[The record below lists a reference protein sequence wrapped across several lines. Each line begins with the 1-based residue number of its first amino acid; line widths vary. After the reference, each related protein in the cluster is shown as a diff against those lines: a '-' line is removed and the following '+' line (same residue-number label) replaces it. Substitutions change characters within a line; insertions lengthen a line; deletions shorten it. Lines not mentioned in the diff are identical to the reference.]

1 MVPCGGGIGDA
12 FGNMTAGLPSGLR
25 QALHDILGKDLVLE
39 GEDDRRFFSH
49 DIFEAGATAAAVI
62 RPGTVEQ
69 LATAVRNVTT
79 AGFAVVP
86 RGGGVSYTGG
96 YLPESAASVMVD
108 TRALDRVIDVN
119 TTDMYVT
126 VEAGCT
132 WEQLS
137 EVLEGTGTRT
147 PFGGPFSG
155 RYATVG
161 GTLSQNAILWGS
173 AAHGGAA
180 DSVLG
185 LGVVLADGTLVRTGS
200 AATSAGSP
208 FHRYFGPD
216 LTGAFLGDSGALG
229 IKVEA
234 TLPLMPKPAAA
245 RFASFSFRDRRRF
258 VDAMAD
264 VARSGTASTC
274 FGLDPLLQYQR
285 VRKTRL
291 REGARK
297 LRGVV
302 AAAETTVAGLREAAA
317 VALRGRRVADVHGYA
332 LHVIVEGRS
341 AEAADAA
348 IAEITAMS
356 RAGSRQLPDSV
367 PRVMAGNPYVS
378 LAATLGPE
386 GERWIPTHGIF
397 PLSAVNDAWDRLDK
411 LFAHFAAPIE
421 RFGIVTGLL
430 TAVVGTGGCILEVV
444 LYWPGPRN
452 LWHERMLDPSKLSRY
467 RDFEDDPE
475 VDRVIVELRS
485 RLIETF
491 HQAGAAHLQI
501 GKRYPYLDG
510 LDPGTR
516 GLLEAIKDHV
526 DPHRLTNPG
535 SLGL

>member
-1 MVPCGGGIGDA
+1 
-12 FGNMTAGLPSGLR
+12 MTVGLPSGLR
-25 QALHDILGKDLVLE
+25 QALSDVLGADSVLE
-39 GEDDRRFFSH
+39 NQDDRRFFSH
-49 DIFEAGATAAAVI
+49 DIFEAGETAAAVI
-62 RPGTVEQ
+62 RPGTVEE
-69 LATAVRNVTT
+69 LAAAVRTVTG
-79 AGFAVVP
+79 AGFAIVP

-96 YLPESAASVMVD
+96 YLPVSSDSVIVD
-108 TRALDRVIDVN
+108 TRSLDRVVEVN
-119 TTDMYVT
+119 PADMYVT
-126 VEAGCT
+126 VETGCT
-132 WEQLS
+132 WERLS
-137 EVLEGTGTRT
+137 EALEGTGTTT

-155 RYATVG
+155 RYATIG

-185 LGVVLADGTLVRTGS
+185 LGVALADGTLVRTGS
-200 AATSAGSP
+200 AGTSAGSP
-208 FHRYFGPD
+208 FHRNFGPD
-216 LTGAFLGDSGALG
+216 LTGVFLGDSGALG

-234 TLPLMPKPAAA
+234 TLPLMPEPAAHG
-245 RFASFSFRDRRRF
+245 FASFSFRDRRRF
-258 VDAMAD
+258 VEAMAE
-264 VARSGTASTC
+264 VARSGAASTC

-302 AAAETTVAGLREAAA
+302 RTAETTVAGLREAAA

-332 LHVIVEGRS
+332 MHVIVEGRS
-341 AEAADAA
+341 ARAAEAAV
-348 IAEITAMS
+348 AEIEGICS
-356 RAGSRQLPDSV
+356 EGSRQLPDSV
-367 PRVMAGNPYVS
+367 PRVMVGNPYVS

-397 PLSAVNDAWDRLDK
+397 PLSAVNDAWDRLDE
-411 LFAHFAAPIE
+411 LFAEFAEPIE

-444 LYWPGPRN
+444 MYWPGPRN

-467 RDFEDDPE
+467 RDFDDAPE
-475 VDRVIVELRS
+475 VNRVVADLRA

-491 HQAGAAHLQI
+491 HESGAAHLQI
-501 GKRYPYLDG
+501 GKRYPYLEG
-510 LDPGTR
+510 LDTGAR
-516 GLLEAIKDHV
+516 ALLEGIKDHV
-526 DPHRLTNPG
+526 DPHRLVNPG

>member
-1 MVPCGGGIGDA
+1 
-12 FGNMTAGLPSGLR
+12 MTVGLPPGLR
-25 QALHDILGKDLVLE
+25 RELHDLLGDKSVLE

-49 DIFEAGATAAAVI
+49 DIFEAGETAAAVI
-62 RPGTVEQ
+62 RPDTVER
-69 LATAVRNVTT
+69 LAAAVGIVTG

-86 RGGGVSYTGG
+86 RGGGISYTGG
-96 YLPESAASVMVD
+96 YLPESGRSVIVD
-108 TRALDRVIDVN
+108 TRALDRVIEVN
-119 TTDMYVT
+119 PTDMYVT
-126 VEAGCT
+126 VETGCT
-132 WEQLS
+132 WEQLR
-137 EVLEGTGTRT
+137 EVLADTGTTT

-180 DSVLG
+180 DCVLG
-185 LGVVLADGTLVRTGS
+185 LGVVLADGTLIRTGS
-200 AATSAGSP
+200 GGTSAGSP
-208 FHRYFGPD
+208 FHRNFGPD
-216 LTGAFLGDSGALG
+216 LTGVFLGDSGALG
-229 IKVEA
+229 IKAEA
-234 TLPLMPKPAAA
+234 TLALMQRPAAT
-245 RFASFSFRDRRRF
+245 RFASFSFRDRGRF
-258 VDAMAD
+258 VDAMTE
-264 VARSGTASTC
+264 VARSGAASTC

-297 LRGVV
+297 LKGVV
-302 AAAETTVAGLREAAA
+302 RTAESTVAGLREAAA

-332 LHVIVEGRS
+332 LHVIVEERS
-341 AEAADAA
+341 AEAAEAA
-348 IAEITAMS
+348 IAEITAIS
-356 RAGSRQLPDSV
+356 RDGSRQLPDSV

-411 LFAHFAAPIE
+411 LFAEFAGPIE

-430 TAVVGTGGCILEVV
+430 TAVVGRGGCILEVV

-452 LWHERMLDPSKLSRY
+452 LWHERMLDPSKFGRY

-475 VDRVIVELRS
+475 VNRVIVELRS
-485 RLIETF
+485 RLIETL
-491 HQAGAAHLQI
+491 HHAGAAHLQI
-501 GKRYPYLDG
+501 GKRYPYLDS
-510 LDPGTR
+510 LQPGAR

>member
-1 MVPCGGGIGDA
+1 MTVGI
-12 FGNMTAGLPSGLR
+12 PSGLR
-25 QALHDILGKDLVLE
+25 RALHDVLGANAVLE
-39 GEDDRRFFSH
+39 GEGDRRFFSH
-49 DIFEAGATAAAVI
+49 DVFEAGKTAAAVI
-62 RPGTVEQ
+62 RPGTVKQ
-69 LATAVRNVTT
+69 LAAAVGAVTG
-79 AGFAVVP
+79 AGLAVVP

-96 YLPESAASVMVD
+96 YLPESTGSVVVD
-108 TRALDRVIDVN
+108 TRALDRVIEVN
-119 TTDMYVT
+119 TADMYVT
-126 VEAGCT
+126 VEAGVT

-137 EVLEGTGTRT
+137 EALAGTGTRT

-185 LGVVLADGTLVRTGS
+185 LAVVLADGALVRTGS
-200 AATSAGSP
+200 AGTSARSP
-208 FHRYFGPD
+208 FHRNFGPD
-216 LTGAFLGDSGALG
+216 LTGVFLGDSGALG
-229 IKVEA
+229 IKAEA
-234 TLPLMPKPAAA
+234 SLALMPAPSAA

-264 VARSGTASTC
+264 VARSGAASTC

-291 REGARK
+291 REGAQK

-302 AAAETTVAGLREAAA
+302 RTAETTVAGLREAAS

-332 LHVIVEGRS
+332 MHVIVEERS
-341 AEAADAA
+341 PEAADAA
-348 IAEITAMS
+348 IAEVTAIS

-367 PRVMAGNPYVS
+367 PRVMVGNPYVS

-397 PLSAVNDAWDRLDK
+397 PLSAVNDAWDQLDEV
-411 LFAHFAAPIE
+411 FAEFSDPIE

-444 LYWPGPRN
+444 MYWPGPRN
-452 LWHERMLDPSKLSRY
+452 LWHERVLDPSKLSRY
-467 RDFEDDPE
+467 RDFVDDPE
-475 VDRVIVELRS
+475 LESVVMELRS
-485 RLIETF
+485 RLIDAL
-491 HQAGAAHLQI
+491 HRSGAAHLQI

-510 LDPGTR
+510 LEPGAR
-516 GLLEAIKDHV
+516 GLLQAIKNHV
-526 DPHRLTNPG
+526 DPEGLTNPG

>member
-1 MVPCGGGIGDA
+1 MPVVS
-12 FGNMTAGLPSGLR
+12 LPSDLR
-25 QALHDILGKDLVLE
+25 RSLCDVLGAESVLE
-39 GEDDRRFFSH
+39 GRDDRRFFSH

-69 LATAVRNVTT
+69 LAAAVATVTG

-96 YLPESAASVMVD
+96 YLPESADSVIVD
-108 TRALDRVIDVN
+108 TRRLDRVVDVN
-119 TTDMYVT
+119 TTDMHVT
-126 VEAGCT
+126 VETGCT
-132 WEQLS
+132 WQQLS
-137 EVLEGTGTRT
+137 GALEGTGTTT

-200 AATSAGSP
+200 AGTSAGSP
-208 FHRYFGPD
+208 FHRNFGPD
-216 LTGAFLGDSGALG
+216 LTGLFLGDSGALG
-229 IKVEA
+229 VKAEA
-234 TLPLMPKPAAA
+234 TLPLMPKPVAAG
-245 RFASFSFRDRRRF
+245 FASFSFRDRRRF

-264 VARSGTASTC
+264 VARSGAASTC

-302 AAAETTVAGLREAAA
+302 RTADTTVAGLREAAA

-332 LHVIVEGRS
+332 MHVIVEERS
-341 AEAADAA
+341 VRAAEAA
-348 IAEITAMS
+348 IAEITAICS
-356 RAGSRQLPDSV
+356 RGSRELPDSV
-367 PRVMAGNPYVS
+367 PRVMLGNPYVS

-411 LFAHFAAPIE
+411 LFAEFAEPIE

-430 TAVVGTGGCILEVV
+430 TTVVGTGGCILEVV
-444 LYWPGPRN
+444 MYWPGPRN
-452 LWHERMLDPSKLSRY
+452 LWHERMLDPSKLGRY

-475 VDRVIVELRS
+475 ISRAVAELRA

-491 HQAGAAHLQI
+491 HHSGAAHLQI

-510 LDPGTR
+510 LQPGAR
-516 GLLEAIKDHV
+516 RLLEAIKDHV

>member
-1 MVPCGGGIGDA
+1 MTLPRGLSRQLRDLLGGEA
-12 FGNMTAGLPSGLR
+12 
-25 QALHDILGKDLVLE
+25 VLE
-39 GEDDRRFFSH
+39 AEDDRRFFSH
-49 DIFEAGATAAAVI
+49 DIFEAGETAAAVI
-62 RPGTVEQ
+62 RPGSARE
-69 LATAVRNVTT
+69 LAAAVRVVTG
-79 AGFAVVP
+79 AGLAVVP

-96 YLPESAASVMVD
+96 YLPESAASVIVD
-108 TRALDRVIDVN
+108 TRGLDRVVEVN
-119 TTDMYVT
+119 TADMYAT
-126 VEAGCT
+126 VETGCS
-132 WEQLS
+132 WESLRAA
-137 EVLEGTGTRT
+137 LAGTGTVT

-161 GTLSQNAILWGS
+161 GTLAQNAILWGS

-185 LGVVLADGTLVRTGS
+185 LGVVLADGSLVRTGS
-200 AATSAGSP
+200 AGTSARSP

-216 LTGAFLGDSGALG
+216 LTGLFLGDSGAFG

-234 TLPLMPKPAAA
+234 TLALVPAPRAA

-264 VARSGTASTC
+264 VARSGAASTC

-291 REGARK
+291 REGARQLK
-297 LRGVV
+297 GVV
-302 AAAETTVAGLREAAA
+302 RTAETTVAGLRRAAT
-317 VALRGRRVADVHGYA
+317 VAIRGRRVADVHGYA
-332 LHVIVEGRS
+332 MHAIVEERS
-341 AEAADAA
+341 DAAADAA
-348 IAEITAMS
+348 LAEIAEICGP
-356 RAGSRQLPDSV
+356 GSRRLPDSV
-367 PRVMAGNPYVS
+367 PRVMVGNPYVS

-386 GERWIPTHGIF
+386 GERWVPTHGIF
-397 PLSAVNDAWDRLDK
+397 PLSAVNDAWDRLDE
-411 LFAHFAAPIE
+411 LFARFSEPIE

-452 LWHERMLDPSKLSRY
+452 LWHERMLDPSKLGRY

-475 VDRVIVELRS
+475 VGRVVGDLRS

-491 HQAGAAHLQI
+491 HDAGAAHLQI
-501 GKRYPYLDG
+501 GKRYPYLEG
-510 LDPGTR
+510 LQPGAR
-516 GLLEAIKDHV
+516 GLLEAVKQHV

-535 SLGL
+535 ALGL

>member
-1 MVPCGGGIGDA
+1 
-12 FGNMTAGLPSGLR
+12 MTIGLPSGLR
-25 QALHDILGKDLVLE
+25 RTLCDVLGADSVLE
-39 GEDDRRFFSH
+39 GRDDRRFFSH
-49 DIFEAGATAAAVI
+49 DIFEAGETAAAVI
-62 RPGTVEQ
+62 RPGTVEE
-69 LATAVRNVTT
+69 LAAAVRAVTG
-79 AGFAVVP
+79 AGLAIVP

-96 YLPESAASVMVD
+96 YLPVSPDSVVVD
-108 TRALDRVIDVN
+108 TRRLDRVVDVN

-126 VEAGCT
+126 VETGCT
-132 WEQLS
+132 WERLGEALVGS
-137 EVLEGTGTRT
+137 GTTT

-185 LGVVLADGTLVRTGS
+185 LGVVLADGTLIRTGS
-200 AATSAGSP
+200 AGTSAGSP
-208 FHRYFGPD
+208 FHRNFGPD
-216 LTGAFLGDSGALG
+216 LTGVFLGDSGALG

-234 TLPLMPKPAAA
+234 TLPLKSKPVAHG
-245 RFASFSFRDRRRF
+245 FASFSFRDRARF
-258 VDAMAD
+258 VEATAE
-264 VARSGTASTC
+264 VARSGAASTC

-302 AAAETTVAGLREAAA
+302 RTAETTVAGLREAAG

-332 LHVIVEGRS
+332 MHVIVEERS
-341 AEAADAA
+341 ADAA
-348 IAEITAMS
+348 KAAVAEIAAIC
-356 RAGSRQLPDSV
+356 RRGSRQLPDSV

-397 PLSAVNDAWDRLDK
+397 PLSAVNNAWDRLDD
-411 LFAHFAAPIE
+411 LFAEFAKPIE

-430 TAVVGTGGCILEVV
+430 TTVVGTGGCILEVV
-444 LYWPGPRN
+444 MYWPGPRN
-452 LWHERMLDPSKLSRY
+452 LWHDGMLDPAKLSRY

-475 VDRVIVELRS
+475 VSRVVAELRA
-485 RLIETF
+485 RLIRTF
-491 HQAGAAHLQI
+491 HESGAAHLQI

-510 LDPGTR
+510 LDPGAR
-516 GLLEAIKDHV
+516 ALLEAIKDHV